1 MKSKILVLIFLAFI
15 LQSYVHSQT
24 SNYVKIEGQ
33 KFILNGSDYYPVA
46 VNYLV
51 QITKNH
57 TNNSYYLS
65 PNWNHSNEWGWPNTG
80 GDGRFIYSTTDDIGV
95 SHNKLVN
102 DMSKMSGR
110 GINTLRVC
118 GLGVNFENGAITY
131 PGGCS
136 ETVYFEKIEELLN
149 ILQTYNLK
157 AILLIGAPMDVQY
170 DMVYIEFLTRLSTRL
185 KNRTALMGYDFLNE
199 PSTFNGGNQKYI
211 ISSRI
216 SNWHYSIKKNA
227 PNHLTTIGYSYTIAA
242 VIDWDPAMHPVDFAS
257 FHIYAWS
264 KDVQL
269 SKNIIASSLKWYSN
283 TIQKPWIIGETG
295 YSGTNITS
303 VNDNRVG
310 TETQQK
316 DFADFTMQRALDCNC
331 SGYTWWQF
339 QEINWRNPWED
350 YLGLITHF
358 DKNLQNNGEKE
369 KLVMQSFKNFNP
381 NNINVSNCVKPSN
394 YYNMWGKT
402 YLRNQGRVVDNQ
414 GNPIKDAVID
424 RSGITFTDENG
435 YFKYYT
441 EPTGNYYTL
450 SITAP
455 GYSVVQISNPASN
468 VGTITLNPVNYMNCW
483 LKKWTNNNSDWIDGH
498 HIQSFDKFYP
508 GDFDGDGLDEL
519 LCVVNTGNENGDYI
533 TMLDYF
539 DNDWHWKWSNN
550 GDKNLGSGIY
560 QYRDEFIIGDFN
572 GDGKDE
578 ILGHDL
584 DGWITLFSYEN
595 NNIVWKWSAGNSHD
609 LYDYRSNLIAG
620 DFNGD
625 GQDEILGNDIDNNG
639 YITLFR
645 LEGFTQ
651 PWDLANADFV
661 WKWTDEGS
669 HAMQP
674 YKDNLIAGDFNG
686 DGQDEILGNDIDNNG
701 WITLFRLEGFTQPW
715 DLANADFVWKW
726 SDGGDDYHG
735 IYPYRDNLIVGNF
748 DSDPADEILGIDT
761 WATKFDF
768 INNDWYWSWSTE
780 GTALLGDWSV
790 NENNTF
796 FFLKADLNEPEYFM
810 VLNQNTSSDFCNM
823 YLKNPLEGTNTIN
836 TFTVPFTVSGT
847 NVNETNKWDVQGCDG
862 ADKAYKFYLP
872 QSSKIKATLCSNLTN
887 FDTKFEIFKEDGTR
901 TNYYNNDYSCSF
913 NNLYSTINGIQLAEG
928 YYYAVVD
935 GYCGRTGNYELSVT
949 IDNTKSAITISTDNI
964 IILSDTDDLGKYDS
978 NKEVTKTLNEINV
991 FPNPAKDML
1000 NIILPDN
1007 LQYRIELIDVNGK
1020 SIKSFI
1026 NVEGIINMDCS
1037 DVNSGIYLLKVSSS
1051 EKIHQQKIVITK

>member
-33 KFILNGSDYYPVA
+33 KFVLNGSGYYPVA

-57 TNNSYYLS
+57 INNSYYLS

-118 GLGVNFENGAITY
+118 GLNVNFENGSITY
-131 PGGCS
+131 PSGCS

-170 DMVYIEFLTRLSTRL
+170 DMVYNEFLTRLSTRL

-339 QEINWRNPWED
+339 QEINWQNPWED

-455 GYSVVQISNPASN
+455 GYNVVQISNPASN

-483 LKKWTNNNSDWIDGH
+483 LKKWTNNNNDKINGWTIRNT
-498 HIQSFDKFYP
+498 DKFYH
-508 GDFDGDGLDEL
+508 GDFDGDGMDEL
-519 LCVVNTGNENGDYI
+519 LCVQYTGGNNDWITLFDYVNNNWQWTWSNYGDKTKGGGIYPYRHNLTIGDFNGDGRDELLGNDTPSGWMTMFRYENGN
-533 TMLDYF
+533 F
-539 DNDWHWKWSNN
+539 VWKWSD
-550 GDKNLGSGIY
+550 GGQDISGMRP
-560 QYRDEFIIGDFN
+560 YRDNLISGDFN

-578 ILGHDL
+578 ILGNDI
-584 DGWITLFSYEN
+584 DGNGWITMFQFSN
-595 NNIVWKWSAGNSHD
+595 NKFNWVWSDGGSGS
-609 LYDYRSNLIAG
+609 LRPYRDNLLAG
-620 DFNGD
+620 DFDGD
-625 GQDEILGNDIDNNG
+625 GKVEILGNDIDG
-639 YITLFR
+639 
-645 LEGFTQ
+645 
-651 PWDLANADFV
+651 
-661 WKWTDEGS
+661 
-669 HAMQP
+669 
-674 YKDNLIAGDFNG
+674 
-686 DGQDEILGNDIDNNG
+686 NG
-701 WITLFRLEGFTQPW
+701 WITMFK
-715 DLANADFVWKW
+715 FVNGNFSWIW
-726 SDGGDDYHG
+726 SDNG
-735 IYPYRDNLIVGNF
+735 IDNGMRPYRNKLIVGNF
-748 DSDPADEILGIDT
+748 DSDPADEILGIYT

-768 INNDWYWSWSTE
+768 INNNWFWSWSTE
-780 GTALLGDWSV
+780 NSAILGDWSV
-790 NENNTF
+790 NRYHTCF
-796 FFLKADLNEPEYFM
+796 FIKADLNEPEYFM

-847 NVNETNKWDVQGCDG
+847 NINESNKWDVQGCDG

-887 FDTKFEIFKEDGTR
+887 FDTKLEIFKEDGIR
-901 TNYYNNDYSCSF
+901 TNYYNDDYSCSF

-935 GYCGRTGNYELSVT
+935 GYCGRTGNFELSVT
-949 IDNTKSAITISTDNI
+949 IDNTKSAITKSTDNI
-964 IILSDTDDLGKYDS
+964 TILSDTDDLGKYDS
-978 NKEVTKTLNEINV
+978 NKEVTKILNEINV

-1007 LQYRIELIDVNGK
+1007 LQYRIELINVNGK
-1020 SIKSFI
+1020 SIKSFNNI
-1026 NVEGIINMDCS
+1026 EGIINMDCS

-1051 EKIHQQKIVITK
+1051 EKIHQQKVVITK